1 VSERDP
7 RARRRR
13 RGLLGLA
20 VAGALLGGAAAGA
33 PASTAQEAGGEQV
46 GDELFGG
53 YELSSRANGIQVTYD
68 MPGVMPI
75 SPILQVTV
83 PEALATLS
91 TGPSGYALSSVA
103 FPGPLIADL
112 GAVVALADD
121 NAPEIPGYP
130 LRAEAFFPS
139 GPTEASEGS
148 DGGPVMRSTTEAHA
162 TAANAEYSSFDA
174 DPLISA
180 GQVISS
186 SRSSIEDGSAVNRAR
201 TELTD
206 VRILGGVLAID
217 SIVTDLVAANDGTG
231 GATDGGT
238 TVSGVRF
245 LGLAATLDER
255 GLVLAEAPPAEPSPA
270 PHDPLGL
277 GQATDGLD
285 QVTGPINE
293 LLSEVLDQAVPQLN
307 DLLVDAGIQ
316 VRLLEPV
323 EQIGPGSASRS
334 TGGLEVDIVYKGRDQ
349 DLLVELI
356 RSIPPEMRQS
366 LGPIP
371 NPVNFLAENHEI
383 DISLG
388 HAAVSSVASPLFV
401 VDIPPFAPAG
411 VAAPTPPAS
420 PAVRSGSAGA
430 PGFSTPTPGITGPAS
445 APGSRS
451 TSQAPIEL
459 ATDPATALTSVGLPA
474 LLVLAVLLGSMAF
487 GPASSRL
494 ADAVLAPTAGHC
506 PQGLDRP
513 PYPAPRE

>member
-1 VSERDP
+1 VSERD
-7 RARRRR
+7 RTARRRR

-20 VAGALLGGAAAGA
+20 LAGALLGGSAAGA

-53 YELSSRANGIQVTYD
+53 YELSSRANGVQVTYD

-75 SPILQVTV
+75 SPILQVSV

-112 GAVVALADD
+112 GAVVALADE

-162 TAANAEYSSFDA
+162 TTATAEYSSFDA

-180 GQVISS
+180 GQVTSS
-186 SRSSIEDGSAVNRAR
+186 SRSSIEDGRAVNRAR

-255 GLVLAEAPPAEPSPA
+255 GLVLAEAPPAEDGPV

-277 GQATDGLD
+277 GQVTDGLD
-285 QVTGPINE
+285 QATGPVNE

-307 DLLVDAGIQ
+307 DLLVEAGIQ

-334 TGGLEVDIVYKGRDQ
+334 TGGLEVDIVYEGRDQ

-371 NPVNFLAENHEI
+371 NPVNFLAENHEF

-401 VDIPPFAPAG
+401 VDIPPFAPAD
-411 VAAPTPPAS
+411 VATPTPTAS
-420 PAVRSGSAGA
+420 PSAGSGSAGA
-430 PGFSTPTPGITGPAS
+430 PGFSTPTPGITAPSPGP
-445 APGSRS
+445 RS
-451 TSQAPIEL
+451 TSQAPVEL
-459 ATDPATALTSVGLPA
+459 VTEPATALTSVGLPA

>member
-1 VSERDP
+1 MSERDH
-7 RARRRR
+7 RGRRR

-33 PASTAQEAGGEQV
+33 PASIAQEGGGEQV

-68 MPGVMPI
+68 MPGVLPI
-75 SPILQVTV
+75 SPILQVSI

-103 FPGPLIADL
+103 FPGPLIADF
-112 GAVVALADD
+112 GAVLALADE

-130 LRAEAFFPS
+130 LRAEAFYPS
-139 GPTEASEGS
+139 GPTEASEGA
-148 DGGPVMRSTTEAHA
+148 DGGPVMRSTTEGNA
-162 TAANAEYSSFDA
+162 TTATTEYSSLDA
-174 DPLISA
+174 DPLVSV
-180 GQVISS
+180 GQVTSS
-186 SRSSIEDGSAVNRAR
+186 SRSSIEDGRAVNRAR

-206 VRILGGVLAID
+206 VLILGGVLAID
-217 SIVTDLVAANDGTG
+217 SIVTDLVAANDGNG
-231 GATDGGT
+231 AATDGGT

-255 GLVLAEAPPAEPSPA
+255 GLVLAEAPPAEDA
-270 PHDPLGL
+270 PVPDDPLGL
-277 GQATDGLD
+277 GQLTDGLD
-285 QVTGPINE
+285 PATGPVNE
-293 LLSEVLDQAVPQLN
+293 LLAEVLDQAVPQLN
-307 DLLVDAGIQ
+307 DLLGEAGIQ
-316 VRLLEPV
+316 VRVLEPV

-334 TGGLEVDIVYKGRDQ
+334 TGGVEVDLVYEGRDQ
-349 DLLVELI
+349 DVMVDLI

-388 HAAVSSVASPLFV
+388 HAAVSSIASPLFV
-401 VDIPPFAPAG
+401 VDIPPFDPAGAAAPAL
-411 VAAPTPPAS
+411 PSTPATTS
-420 PAVRSGSAGA
+420 RTAGE
-430 PGFSTPTPGITGPAS
+430 PGFSTPAPGISAP
-445 APGSRS
+445 APGSGS
-451 TSQAPIEL
+451 SSPTSVEL
-459 ATDPATALTSVGLPA
+459 TTEPATALTSVGLPA
-474 LLVLAVLLGSMAF
+474 LLVLAVVLGSMAF
-487 GPASSRL
+487 APASSRL